1 MTNAIVVC
9 VCVPQSRSGGGPTML
24 TVINGSLK
32 GEVPLHFPDN
42 NLIKML
48 PCVGGAVFDRTNRA
62 LD

>member
-1 MTNAIVVC
+1 
-9 VCVPQSRSGGGPTML
+9 ML

-48 PCVGGAVFDRTNRA
+48 PCVGGAVFDITNRA